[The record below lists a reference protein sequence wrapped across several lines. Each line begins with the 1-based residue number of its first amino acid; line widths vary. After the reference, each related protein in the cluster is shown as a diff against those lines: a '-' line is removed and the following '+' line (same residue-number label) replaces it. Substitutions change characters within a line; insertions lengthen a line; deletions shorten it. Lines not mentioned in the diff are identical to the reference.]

1 MTTAV
6 ATEVTHVCLAG
17 RDCRAFE
24 LVEDHGRQRRQP
36 AATDKPNTLCRRC
49 ASDVRR
55 AVEDLPGDYQRLDA
69 AMDDGPTHDGPG
81 GPKVRGSTEP
91 PIPYNVRFDALM
103 AAVAAEL
110 TAAASRITVP
120 TKGTQLYVVTTCSKA
135 VAANVP
141 KLLASPPLM
150 DEVWVNGTERR
161 AVRRSGVDIALALVN
176 LHRQIG
182 AELGGGTDATKI
194 RLPYGC
200 AACGSPSLYQHGY
213 QVTCPGCKK
222 DWTDDAYAELNREL
236 VRRKD
241 EAEMR
246 ELEHAKAKL
255 AALQRLND
263 GFAEMT
269 ETDLRFTPTQLV
281 DLLGDIL
288 TMPAT
293 PPTGTQEKK
302 TR

>member
-1 MTTAV
+1 MTTT
-6 ATEVTHVCLAG
+6 ATVTHECLGG

-24 LVEDHGRQRRQP
+24 LIEDRGRQRRRP

-69 AMDDGPTHDGPG
+69 AMEDGPSHDAPG
-81 GPKVRGSTEP
+81 GPKVRASTEP
-91 PIPYNVRFDALM
+91 PIPYNVRYDALM
-103 AAVAAEL
+103 ADIAAEL
-110 TAAASRITVP
+110 TAAAARITVP
-120 TKGTQLYVVTTCSKA
+120 PKGTQLYVVTTCSKA

-150 DEVWVNGTERR
+150 DEVWINGTERR
-161 AVRRSGVDIALALVN
+161 AIHRSGVDIALALVN

-213 QVTCPGCKK
+213 QVTCPDCKK

-236 VRRKD
+236 VRRKE
-241 EAEMR
+241 EADMR

-263 GFAEMT
+263 GLSEIEDQST
-269 ETDLRFTPTQLV
+269 LFTPAQIAQLL
-281 DLLGDIL
+281 DDIL
-288 TMPAT
+288 AMPTTTTDAT
-293 PPTGTQEKK
+293 KETKTQ
-302 TR
+302 